1 MTMSPPATTA
11 KRMALMFLKSREDVT
26 RDAVIEAVDVMINV
40 QPEVDRPGIDRDRLI
55 REVEAACDVWVDAPT
70 ALEGDEDHVE
80 WLADRSAGIE
90 WSFWNRYRT
99 WLEEE
104 KDFAPAVVRRLD
116 DVTDQILKRLEDP
129 TREGHWDRRGMVVG
143 HVQSGKTANYTGL
156 ICKAAD
162 AGYKLIVVLAGVH
175 NSLRSQT
182 QLRLD
187 EGFLGFDTQRR
198 RDFDQTNA
206 RMGAGAMLGADF
218 HHVHSLTT
226 SAEKGDFNRTVAQ
239 GVGVTIGGKDPVIL
253 VVKKHKSILE
263 NLTAWATANLAVV
276 SHGET
281 MARVP
286 DVPILVIDDECDH
299 ASVNTKNTFDAAG
312 AFDAEVD
319 PTAINAAIRK
329 LLNSFDQSAYIGY
342 TATPFANIFIFKD
355 GETDKHGED
364 LFPRSFIIGLKKSS
378 EYVGA
383 DRVFGLTEDPARGIA
398 ASEPLPI
405 LRDITDS
412 EAWIPSSHKKTLI
425 VPAEMPASLRRA
437 VLTFVLTCAARRARG
452 DINDHN
458 SMLVHVT
465 RFTDVQSQVREVLGE
480 ELKFFQNQIEF
491 AGGAKSSALIDELH
505 ELWLDDMVPTT
516 EAFGDEALPS
526 VAWKAVLAELH
537 PAVSKIEIKVIN
549 GTAQDALEYYER
561 RKNGLSVI
569 AIGGDKLS
577 RGLTLEGLS
586 VSYYLRASKMYD
598 TLLQMGRWFGFRP
611 GYGDLCR
618 LYTTPELQRWYKD
631 ITLAHEELF
640 QQFEEMALRGG
651 TPDQFGLRVANSPDG
666 LLITARAKLRTGT
679 KLKLSFSGSISETI
693 MFAKDDTIG
702 SNFDASERFI
712 AGIASDYQTKNG
724 KRGNHLFEKVPAER
738 VTAFLRSF
746 RTHPGASKAQALML
760 VSYIEGRLKADPP
773 ELSDWTVALI
783 SNPGPSVPFAGLD
796 VGLTK
801 RSYLVE
807 TDKYYSI
814 RRLLSPPDE
823 ALDLSPGEYDRALER
838 TRQQVAANDAKG
850 EPSAPAGQ
858 MVRSARPRTR
868 GFLMMYL
875 LDPSVITMADGDDTS
890 AVVGIG
896 LSFPYTDNSAA
907 IEYTVNNVYWD
918 EMLDQ

>member
-1 MTMSPPATTA
+1 MTLSPAAATT
-11 KRMALMFLKSREDVT
+11 KRMALMLLKNREDVT
-26 RDAVIEAVDVMINV
+26 REAVIEAVDVMINV
-40 QPEVDRPGIDRDRLI
+40 QPEVNRPGIDRERLI

-80 WLADRSAGIE
+80 WLADRSASIE
-90 WSFWNRYRT
+90 WSFWRRYRT

-104 KDFAPAVVRRLD
+104 KDFPPAVVRRLD

-129 TREGHWDRRGMVVG
+129 TRDGRWDRRGMVVG

-198 RDFDQTNA
+198 RDFDQTNT
-206 RMGAGAMLGADF
+206 RMGAGAMLDAGF

-263 NLTAWATANLAVV
+263 NLRDWATANLAVV
-276 SHGET
+276 AHGET

-286 DVPILVIDDECDH
+286 NVPILVIDDECDH

-329 LLNSFDQSAYIGY
+329 LLNSFDQSAYVGY

-355 GETDKHGED
+355 GETATHGED

-398 ASEPLPI
+398 HSEPLPI

-412 EAWIPSSHKKTLI
+412 ENWIPSSHKKAWI
-425 VPAEMPASLRRA
+425 VPSEIPDSFRRA
-437 VLTFVLTCAARRARG
+437 VLTFILSCAARRARG
-452 DINDHN
+452 DINEHN

-465 RFTDVQSQVREVLGE
+465 RFTDVQSQVREILSE
-480 ELKFFQNQIEF
+480 ELQYFKDQIEF
-491 AGGAKSSALIDELH
+491 AGGAGPAALIDELKQ
-505 ELWLDDMVPTT
+505 LWLDDIQPTT
-516 EAFGDEALPS
+516 EAFADEALAP
-526 VAWKAVLAELH
+526 VPWETLLAELH
-537 PAVSKIEIKVIN
+537 PTVSKIEIKVIN

-631 ITLAHEELF
+631 ITLANEELF
-640 QQFEEMALRGG
+640 QQFEEMALSGG

-693 MFAKDDTIG
+693 MFAKDDTLR

-712 AGIASDYQTKNG
+712 TRITPDYLTEDK
-724 KRGNHLFEKVPAER
+724 KRGNHLFRNVPAEE

-746 RTHPGASKAQALML
+746 RTHPGASKAQAPML
-760 VSYIEGRLKADPP
+760 VSYIDGRLKADPP
-773 ELSDWTVALI
+773 ELTDWTVALI
-783 SNPGPSVPFAGLD
+783 SNPGDSVPFAGFD

-801 RSYLVE
+801 RSPLVE
-807 TDKYYSI
+807 TESYYSI

-823 ALDLSPGEYDRALER
+823 ALDLSPEEYDEALAR

-850 EPSAPAGQ
+850 ESSAPSGQ
-858 MVRSARPRTR
+858 LARRARPTSR

-875 LDPSVITMADGDDTS
+875 LDPSVIVMPDGDDTP
-890 AVVGIG
+890 ALVGIG